1 MDKSIKEGL
10 TEDEYLAVV
19 ERIQQAMCIEPFR
32 PDVTDVVMLIGAWR
46 VQQRENERLLL
57 NNAELS
63 AECDQWGEKVAEL
76 HVEIE
81 RLKAYEQRWHEQYAS
96 DLVQARAEIERL
108 KAEFRE
114 QITEEHAA
122 YQELHR
128 DNQRL
133 RQLLGTIS
141 ELLETFNP
149 DA

>member
-1 MDKSIKEGL
+1 LLKIL
-10 TEDEYLAVV
+10 RDELEADLARLA
-19 ERIQQAMCIEPFR
+19 EIQELRA
-32 PDVTDVVMLIGAWR
+32 
-46 VQQRENERLLL
+46 ENERLR
-57 NNAELS
+57 AELARPEVAALR
-63 AECDQWGEKVAEL
+63 AEIK
-76 HVEIE
+76 
-81 RLKAYEQRWHEQYAS
+81 RLKAYEQMWHEQYAS